1 MTTSLRRRT
10 SGAVRLIAFAPP
22 PTWGRWMVE
31 TQFQRVKYSGEV
43 AFCIPADMKDGK
55 RFIVEWIE

>member
-10 SGAVRLIAFAPP
+10 SGAVRLIASAP
-22 PTWGRWMVE
+22 PTWGKWMAE